1 MATGQLTSRT
11 PDCKP
16 SEQEMKLLAAA
27 KTAFDKADA
36 DSGGTLDREE
46 VRDVLLELGCE
57 VHAETDNEYFLEAFA
72 RFDVDDSGALEYV
85 LSYALS
91 RPTLACRWPNRTDE
105 YDCFCLSS
113 RVVRCNQARLGC
125 KPINSLAPGALVVGR
140 VHCFHLWA
148 LLQVR

>member
-1 MATGQLTSRT
+1 
-11 PDCKP
+11 
-16 SEQEMKLLAAA
+16 MKLLAAA

-72 RFDVDDSGALEYV
+72 RFDVDDSSALEYV
-85 LSYALS
+85 LSHALS
-91 RPTLACRWPNRTDE
+91 RPTLACRWPSWTK
-105 YDCFCLSS
+105 
-113 RVVRCNQARLGC
+113 ARLGC
-125 KPINSLAPGALVVGR
+125 MPLNSLAPGALVVGR